1 MKREDLIELAK
12 QQAAEIARAG
22 HNGWG
27 NTMLALAVA
36 LESSVPVGVEGL
48 IADWRDQAKRLRNEV
63 PNLRDGTDKRFFAAC
78 DADRAADELE
88 ALTQQPA
95 ADGYCV
101 TREDGECV
109 SSDPRCMHNK
119 PAAVDEATRRDA
131 ERYRWL
137 RDNAGAWEVSRDQ
150 SEWTKCGTGEKYRPR
165 VYFTAFGTGYGGMR
179 LDDAI
184 DAAMNRANT

>member
-1 MKREDLIELAK
+1 MREDLIELAK

-27 NTMLALAVA
+27 NTMLALAAALESNAPLGMVEAFEEYHKADHRDPAVA
-36 LESSVPVGVEGL
+36 LEWE
-48 IADWRDQAKRLRNEV
+48 WWQAAWK
-63 PNLRDGTDKRFFAAC
+63 AAV
-78 DADRAADELE
+78 A
-88 ALTQQPA
+88 QQPA
-95 ADGYCV
+95 ADGYCA

-137 RDNAGAWEVSRDQ
+137 RDNAGAWEVSRDPG
-150 SEWTKCGTGEKYRPR
+150 EWTKCDTGEKYRPR
-165 VYFTAFGTGYGGMR
+165 VYFTAFGTGYGGMF
-179 LDDAI
+179 LDAAI
-184 DAAMNRANT
+184 DAAMAGANTKLSGPNGLQEKQR

>member
-1 MKREDLIELAK
+1 MNELIELLPLPDPDIGGPSGPNYDPKLLDALSE
-12 QQAAEIARAG
+12 AATAIESA
-22 HNGWG
+22 
-27 NTMLALAVA
+27 LALESSAPVRVVDAFEEYHKADHRDPAVA
-36 LESSVPVGVEGL
+36 LEWE
-48 IADWRDQAKRLRNEV
+48 WWQAGWK
-63 PNLRDGTDKRFFAAC
+63 AAV
-78 DADRAADELE
+78 A
-88 ALTQQPA
+88 QQPA
-95 ADGYCV
+95 ADGYCI

-119 PAAVDEATRRDA
+119 PAAMDEAIRRDA

-165 VYFTAFGTGYGGMR
+165 VYFTAFSTGYGGMF

-184 DAAMNRANT
+184 DAAMQGANP